1 MEVAVVVG
9 VIHVAT
15 GRGHDVALLAPPDR
29 VGARGYVAGV
39 ARLDLDEVQCGVAL
53 GDDIDLGA
61 APTVVAR
68 ENPEPGLLEEANRR
82 ILTACSEVDV
92 LARHNHLSTFTPT
105 PGPRKLRS
113 PLALIRLDT
122 TYLDPFLSEGELD
135 KLAPHVRLADRTL
148 LGEHEGPGSDYHG
161 WLDLPTAY
169 DRDEFARVKAK
180 AAQLAP
186 EIDVLV
192 VIGIGGSY
200 LGTRAA
206 LHALQDSF
214 SDSLTREERGGPQ
227 IVFAG
232 TQLSARYH
240 KQLLSYLDGKRF
252 AINVISKSGTT
263 TEPALAFRMLR
274 KELERRHG
282 ADGARDLI
290 VATTDGARGKLY
302 ELANAKGYERYL
314 VPDDVGGRYSV
325 LTAVGLFPL
334 AVAGIDVDA
343 LLAGAAEAQRDAEA
357 DYADNACLR
366 YAAARFALY
375 QRGKLIELFVAY
387 DPRFQ
392 YVAEWWKQLFGE
404 SEGKDHKALYPAS
417 AQFTTDLHSLGQY
430 IQEGRRHLME
440 TVVLEDATSHDL
452 PIEEVDGNPD
462 GLNYLAG
469 KGMHHVNE
477 KAAEGTLAAHR
488 DGQVPNVVL
497 RMPELDAHGLGYLFY
512 FFERACAVSA
522 YMLGVNPFDQPGV
535 EAYKSNMFA
544 LLGKPG
550 A

>member
-1 MEVAVVVG
+1 MP
-9 VIHVAT
+9 H
-15 GRGHDVALLAPPDR
+15 L
-29 VGARGYVAGV
+29 
-39 ARLDLDEVQCGVAL
+39 RLD
-53 GDDIDLGA
+53 
-61 APTVVAR
+61 R
-68 ENPEPGLLEEANRR
+68 
-82 ILTACSEVDV
+82 
-92 LARHNHLSTFTPT
+92 
-105 PGPRKLRS
+105 
-113 PLALIRLDT
+113 
-122 TYLDPFLSEGELD
+122 TYLDPFLSKNELEQ
-135 KLAPHVRLADRTL
+135 LAGHVQHADQRLLAQ
-148 LGEHEGPGSDYHG
+148 HNGPGAEYHG
-161 WLDLPTAY
+161 WLRLPEQY
-169 DRDEFARVKAK
+169 DKEEFERIQRKAK
-180 AAQLAP
+180 ELSGK
-186 EIDVLV
+186 IDVLV

-214 SDSLTREERGGPQ
+214 SDSLSREERGTPQ

-232 TQLSARYH
+232 TQLSPRYH
-240 KQLLSYLDGKRF
+240 TQLLSYLADKRF

-263 TEPALAFRMLR
+263 TEPALAFRLLR
-274 KELERRHG
+274 KELEQRLG
-282 ADGARDLI
+282 AAEAVEYI
-290 VATTDGARGKLY
+290 VATTDGSKGKLF
-302 ELANAKGYERYL
+302 ELAKAKGYERYL

-334 AVAGIDVDA
+334 AVAGIDIERMMSGAAAALHDADA
-343 LLAGAAEAQRDAEA
+343 L
-357 DYADNACLR
+357 DYTSNPCLQ

-375 QRGKLIELFVAY
+375 QRGKLIELLVAY

-392 YVAEWWKQLFGE
+392 YIAEWWKQLFGE

-430 IQEGRRHLME
+430 IQEGRRHLIE
-440 TVVLEDATSHDL
+440 TVLLEDSTSHDL
-452 PIEEVDGNPD
+452 PIEEIEGNPD

-469 KGMHHVNE
+469 KGMHHVNQ
-477 KAAEGTLAAHR
+477 KAAEGTLNAHQ
-488 DGQVPNVVL
+488 DGGVPNLVL
-497 RMPELDAHGLGYLFY
+497 RMPELDAYGLGYLFY